1 MTEADGV
8 SAQRFMKTVRRGGWT
23 DRLPIQLFRSG
34 YVWVETGK
42 IDRSGWCISP
52 EVYEDRPAWRLD
64 GQIADSAFSQWI
76 CMGRDGKMLEFH
88 TRIDWKERH
97 RMLKVDFP
105 SEVYSGEVIGETA
118 FGVQKRPTR
127 RGLQWEKDRYE
138 VCSQRY
144 SAMENGREGIA
155 VINDCKYG
163 WSSQENCISLTLMR
177 APVMPDQNADQ
188 GIQEF
193 SYACRPYKGSFGNAG
208 IAQAAVLF
216 NRESHLDSA
225 LRTRERNMQ
234 ESFGL
239 FYLEAADGVGCH
251 VAVEAVKLSEDR
263 KGDII
268 LRLYETAGVP
278 QRVKLFLDVPFQKAG
293 EVDILERI
301 QRVCEPDIGKKNCLT
316 LDFNAFEIKSV
327 KISTE

>member
-1 MTEADGV
+1 
-8 SAQRFMKTVRRGGWT
+8 
-23 DRLPIQLFRSG
+23 
-34 YVWVETGK
+34 
-42 IDRSGWCISP
+42 
-52 EVYEDRPAWRLD
+52 
-64 GQIADSAFSQWI
+64 
-76 CMGRDGKMLEFH
+76 
-88 TRIDWKERH
+88 
-97 RMLKVDFP
+97 
-105 SEVYSGEVIGETA
+105 
-118 FGVQKRPTR
+118 
-127 RGLQWEKDRYE
+127 
-138 VCSQRY
+138 
-144 SAMENGREGIA
+144 
-155 VINDCKYG
+155 
-163 WSSQENCISLTLMR
+163 
-177 APVMPDQNADQ
+177 
-188 GIQEF
+188 
-193 SYACRPYKGSFGNAG
+193 
-208 IAQAAVLF
+208 
-216 NRESHLDSA
+216 
-225 LRTRERNMQ
+225 MQ